1 MWSIIF
7 FIIVITIIAV
17 FFWNRNKK
25 KKEEQAWANEPKELA
40 LENVGPGGVIHLM
53 NVGPDMEE
61 YDVTILS
68 KSIYREGEN
77 TEWYEL
83 EGDNG
88 RQQVWISIE
97 EDDGLDVTLAL
108 RKLKLRELGINR
120 EDLDRMDKSAEGE
133 FTFEG
138 ETYYFDYS
146 NEASFFSEGNT
157 SADNEDF
164 FYYWEFENED
174 EDKYITIEEWEN
186 GKFEA
191 TLSIPLKTSQVKV
204 YSLGGSF

>member
-1 MWSIIF
+1 MWSLIF
-7 FIIVITIIAV
+7 FIIVLTIIAV
-17 FFWNRNKK
+17 FFWNQKKK
-25 KKEEQAWANEPKELA
+25 KKEEQAREEASRELR

-68 KSIYREGEN
+68 KSIYREGES

-88 RQQVWISIE
+88 RQKVWISLE

-108 RKLKLRELGINR
+108 RKLKLRELDINR
-120 EDLDRMDKSAEGE
+120 QDLDRMDETAEGE
-133 FTFEG
+133 FSFEG
-138 ETYYFDYS
+138 ETYYFEYS

-157 SADNEDF
+157 ASDNEDF
-164 FYYWEFENED
+164 FYYWEFENE
-174 EDKYITIEEWEN
+174 EGDKYITVEEWEN

-191 TLSIPLKTSQVKV
+191 TLSIPLKSSQLKI
-204 YSLGGSF
+204 YSLG